1 MSAKS
6 VLNALTT
13 TIAFIAAFSASK
25 NAYADDETH
34 WTDGGVERVV
44 RTWTAAE
51 VGAVTNSANWNGEG
65 EILPTDYL
73 LINNGG
79 TATID
84 VGEAVSAG
92 WLYVGR
98 GWKFVDGAWKDSTDY
113 DTGAAVNMTGGE
125 LVVGNELYVGSGYS
139 DYYDSIFTASGDASV
154 FAYDLMMGNFASKTG
169 GAQDHAKVARLLLG
183 GHADVLA
190 HRLHIGTWHESSNEV
205 VIAENATLTVT
216 NAFELGSSGHTVYT
230 QNGGT
235 VSVRTGKSSWGGD
248 MDVKFGNG
256 GTLSATI
263 DGGTF
268 RFSNALAVGNGGS
281 TTLALTGGTIQ
292 AVEEDSGKRQVFVG
306 LGSSG
311 TAEVILDQGGTLS
324 AGSIHVGRD
333 GGTGT
338 LVLNGGNLALNA
350 PDWWGSLN
358 VGWGDNSKGTV
369 RVERGTYACSGYT
382 CVGRSNS
389 SLGIFEMRGGVFN
402 VDAYMGVGHDANST
416 GVVVVAGGNL
426 NVSNLSVGH
435 EKSAAVG
442 RVTVNGGE
450 LRSYND
456 IYLGNNGEGSLTI
469 NGGRV
474 VCANVNQETGNP
486 VDRWLKF
493 NNSAS
498 SDFAGTSVLNLN
510 GGTLAVSSI
519 AYGDNAS
526 AKGVVNFNGGRLQT
540 YPKSWKSDMIQHS
553 DRLTVNVLGGGA
565 VFDTNG
571 YDDMTLP
578 VDLNGDG
585 GDSAGG
591 IVKAGEGK
599 LTISGSIGI
608 KGYIKVEAG
617 TLQINS
623 SVGELDK
630 IEVAAGATLLLNG
643 ATVRSVRTLVKNG
656 TIKDAASDAD
666 EVEISATNKK
676 LASAVWTGAVD
687 ADLDNPLN
695 WKVYDEDGV
704 RVSAD
709 ELPTSDCV
717 VQVHYSTNMP
727 DFSGL
732 NVKSIAMVV
741 SGTVAPC
748 GNWTVPAVVKDAI
761 VWYDYSDES
770 AIQLDGNN
778 EVYGILNKAENGSDL
793 DAVIFNGNSETAST
807 APTYGTETLN
817 GRKVMTFANSK
828 GFVSKNAPG
837 LKSTDARTLIS
848 LGRRDVPQEGVSK
861 LFSIGFAR
869 DAEYSMNGVFS
880 INRWDYG
887 QHFRYYDSTV
897 EGYWNAAMTPGAD
910 PSDLAISYMDF
921 DGDKTVRAWVYS
933 ESVGET
939 VKQTAAIAAEGTL
952 DANGTELLY
961 MGYRRQSQAA
971 STGILAE
978 QLVFTNVLTDAELT
992 AVSDYL
998 KAKWYTVP
1006 EVDMASLPANIV
1018 FEGENA
1024 VYNLGGGDWTFA
1036 DVAGSGAISNANIT
1050 VTGTLTVVVNDDGTI
1065 DPLEIDG
1072 KLTLG
1077 ENARLVVKGARKLT
1091 FATVEAIAATGGV
1104 SGTFASVVSET
1115 GKPLKVAYEA
1125 GLVKVAKRGG
1135 MSICLQ

>member
-1 MSAKS
+1 MSANKS

-13 TIAFIAAFSASK
+13 TIALFAAVSPDR

-51 VGAVTNSANWNGEG
+51 TGAATNPANWNGEG

-79 TATID
+79 TATIGA
-84 VGEAVSAG
+84 GEEVSAG

-98 GWKFVDGAWKDSTDY
+98 GWKFADGAWKDSTDY
-113 DTGAAVNMTGGE
+113 DAGAAVNMTGGE

-235 VSVRTGKSSWGGD
+235 VSVRTGKSSWGD

-311 TAEVILDQGGTLS
+311 TAEVTLDQGGTLS

-358 VGWGDNSKGTV
+358 IGWGDNSKGTV
-369 RVERGTYACSGYT
+369 RVERGTYAYSGYT
-382 CVGRSNS
+382 CVGRGNGSV
-389 SLGIFEMRGGVFN
+389 GIFEMRGGVFN
-402 VDAYMGVGHDANST
+402 VDAWMGVGHEANST

-426 NVSNLSVGH
+426 NVSTLSIGH

-474 VCANVNQETGNP
+474 VCANVNQETGDP
-486 VDRWLKF
+486 IDKWLKF
-493 NNSAS
+493 NNSVS
-498 SDFAGTSVLNLN
+498 SDFEGTSTLNLN

-571 YDDMTLP
+571 HDDMTLP

-591 IVKAGEGK
+591 IVKKGEGK
-599 LTISGSIGI
+599 LTISGSIGS
-608 KGYIKVEAG
+608 KGYVKVEAG

-623 SVGELDK
+623 SVVELDK
-630 IEVAAGATLLLNG
+630 IEVAEGATLLLNG
-643 ATVRSVRTLVKNG
+643 AAVRSVRTLVKNG
-656 TIKDAASDAD
+656 TIKDMASDAA

-717 VQVHYSTNMP
+717 VQVRYSTNMP

-741 SGTVAPC
+741 SGTVAPR
-748 GNWTVPAVVKDAI
+748 GNWTVPAVVKTAI
-761 VWYDYSDES
+761 AWYDPSDVTSLSIDE
-770 AIQLDGNN
+770 
-778 EVYGILNKAENGSDL
+778 
-793 DAVIFNGNSETAST
+793 
-807 APTYGTETLN
+807 
-817 GRKVMTFANSK
+817 NSK
-828 GFVSKNAPG
+828 IVGLSNLGVAGDSLDLEAYDENVPTLRDDVIPVNRQIMAFKHKRGFVSKNGYAFSEGGKSLFAVMGRSSEMLPEGGSNPQVFGIEINSSNSEYGGHFQVAQWPWWGGRLEVGCTGEDAGFINLNDMANDDGEVYVWG
-837 LKSTDARTLIS
+837 LLAGQSHAA
-848 LGRRDVPQEGVSK
+848 
-861 LFSIGFAR
+861 GFAAR
-869 DAEYSMNGVFS
+869 KNNSVMQTYVS
-880 INRWDYG
+880 
-887 QHFRYYDSTV
+887 H
-897 EGYWNAAMTPGAD
+897 GAD
-910 PSDLAISYMDF
+910 YEGLSATTSV
-921 DGDKTVRAWVYS
+921 DGLRNVVVGMRYRDK
-933 ESVGET
+933 
-939 VKQTAAIAAEGTL
+939 
-952 DANGTELLY
+952 
-961 MGYRRQSQAA
+961 
-971 STGILAE
+971 
-978 QLVFTNVLTDAELT
+978 
-992 AVSDYL
+992 AVSD
-998 KAKWYTVP
+998 W
-1006 EVDMASLPANIV
+1006 
-1018 FEGENA
+1018 F
-1024 VYNLGGGDWTFA
+1024 GG
-1036 DVAGSGAISNANIT
+1036 
-1050 VTGTLTVVVNDDGTI
+1050 
-1065 DPLEIDG
+1065 
-1072 KLTLG
+1072 
-1077 ENARLVVKGARKLT
+1077 
-1091 FATVEAIAATGGV
+1091 
-1104 SGTFASVVSET
+1104 
-1115 GKPLKVAYEA
+1115 
-1125 GLVKVAKRGG
+1125 
-1135 MSICLQ
+1135 

>member
-1 MSAKS
+1 MSMKNSEFLS
-6 VLNALTT
+6 VALAGA
-13 TIAFIAAFSASK
+13 IAFTMRAAT
-25 NAYADDETH
+25 DDETH
-34 WTDGGVERVV
+34 WDGHLV
-44 RTWTAAE
+44 RTWTATE
-51 VGAVTNSANWNGEG
+51 PGAMTNAANWNVADDFAA
-65 EILPTDYL
+65 TDYL
-73 LINNGG
+73 LVNNGG
-79 TATID
+79 TATIAA
-84 VGEAVSAG
+84 GESVSADY
-92 WLYVGR
+92 LYVGR
-98 GWKFVDGAWKDSTDY
+98 GWKFDDGAWKNSTDY
-113 DTGAAVNMTGGE
+113 DTGAVVNMTGGE
-125 LVVGNELYVGSGYS
+125 LVVSNDLYLGAGYS
-139 DYYDSIFTASGDASV
+139 DYYDSIFSASGDSSV
-154 FAYDLMMGNFASKTG
+154 FAYNLMVGDFASKG
-169 GAQDHAKVARLLLG
+169 GRQDHAKVSRLLLG
-183 GHADVLA
+183 GNADVLA
-190 HRLHIGTWHESSNEV
+190 HKLHIGNWWESSNEV

-235 VSVRTGKSSWGGD
+235 VSVRTGKTSWGGD

-263 DGGTF
+263 GGGTF
-268 RFSNALAVGNGGS
+268 NFSNALAFGDGGS
-281 TTLALTGGTIQ
+281 TTLALTGGTVQ
-292 AVEEDSGKRQVFVG
+292 AVEEDAGKRQVFVG

-311 TAEVILDQGGTLS
+311 TAEVTLDQGGTLS

-382 CVGRSNS
+382 CVGRSNG

-416 GVVVVAGGNL
+416 GVVVVDGGNL
-426 NVSNLSVGH
+426 NVSNLSIGH

-498 SDFAGTSVLNLN
+498 SDFEGTSILNLN

-571 YDDMTLP
+571 HDDMTLP

-741 SGTVAPC
+741 SGTVAPR

-761 VWYDYSDES
+761 AWYDYSDES
-770 AIQLDGNN
+770 TIQFDGND
-778 EVYGILNKAENGSDL
+778 EVSGVLNKVENGSDL
-793 DAVIFNGNSETAST
+793 DAVIFEDDNADHHLPVYGSESI
-807 APTYGTETLN
+807 N
-817 GRKVMTFANSK
+817 GRKVMSFANSK
-828 GFVSKNAPG
+828 GLVSKTAPG
-837 LKSTDARTLIS
+837 LSSTDARTLIS
-848 LGRRDVPQEGVSK
+848 LGRRDIPQEGDPQ
-861 LFSIGFAR
+861 FYSIGFSKDSNDTTGMFR
-869 DAEYSMNGVFS
+869 IS
-880 INRWDYG
+880 RWDWG
-887 QHFRYYDSTV
+887 QESRFYDSMFEYEDQGVQKIGRDRTV
-897 EGYWNAAMTPGAD
+897 SPGAD
-910 PSDLAISYMDF
+910 PTDLAITFMDF
-921 DGDKTVRAWVYS
+921 DGSDAVRMWLYS
-933 ESVGET
+933 ESVGQTST
-939 VKQTAAIAAEGTL
+939 VTEHMTAGGSLTA
-952 DANGTELLY
+952 DGTEKLY
-961 MGYRRQSQAA
+961 MGYRRQYA
-971 STGILAE
+971 SPTKKGILAE
-978 QLVFTNVLTDAELT
+978 QLVFNKLLTDEEQA
-992 AVSDYL
+992 AVAGYL
-998 KAKWYTVP
+998 KGKWYTVP
-1006 EVDMASLPANIV
+1006 EVDMARLPTSIV

-1024 VYNLGGGDWTFA
+1024 VYNLGGGDWTFV
-1036 DVAGSGAISNANIT
+1036 DVAGGGAISNGNIA

-1077 ENARLVVKGARKLT
+1077 GNARLVVKGGRKLA
-1091 FATVEAIAATGGV
+1091 FAAVEAISATGGV

-1115 GKPLKVAYEA
+1115 GKPMKIVYEA
-1125 GLVKVAKRGG
+1125 GVVKVAKRGG
-1135 MSICLQ
+1135 MSIILQ